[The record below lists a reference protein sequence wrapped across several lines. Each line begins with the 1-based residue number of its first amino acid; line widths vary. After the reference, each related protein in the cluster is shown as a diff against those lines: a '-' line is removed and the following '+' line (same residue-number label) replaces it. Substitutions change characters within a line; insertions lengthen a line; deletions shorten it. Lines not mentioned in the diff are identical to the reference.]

1 MTKTGGSFMLEQ
13 YYVRPDSVDRVR
25 SSWVGEPIEKYVE
38 WLTQHGYASRT
49 VLRRI
54 PLLMEFG
61 EFARHCGATKF
72 EELPSHVEAFT
83 VHWLKKHGQG
93 CKSDRAR
100 KKVEDEARNPVEQ
113 MLALVIPDFADN
125 GRARA
130 PEPFQDQAPHFFDY
144 LRNERG
150 LRETSISCYRFDLR
164 AFEKHLQDIGLHELQ
179 AISPVVLSGFLTDRS
194 GGLSKTS
201 IKNRCGVLRVFLRY
215 LYRERVVARNLSG
228 TVESPR
234 VYRLSSIPRSIT
246 WDEVHR
252 MLEAVDR
259 RTPAGKR
266 DYAILL
272 MLVTYGLRG
281 REVAA
286 LTLDDIDWR
295 RERLRIPERK
305 AGHSTA
311 YPLSPIVGE
320 AILDYLQ
327 HSRPQTSD
335 RHVFFRFLP
344 PRGPMTFSGVSSR
357 ASHYL
362 HKAGIPVSRPGSHTL
377 RHTCVQRL
385 VDATFSLKAIGD
397 YVGHERTT
405 STQIYA
411 KVAVDTLREIGS
423 GVGEEVL

>member
-1 MTKTGGSFMLEQ
+1 MSKTGGGSMLER
-13 YYVRPDSVDRVR
+13 YYVRPDSADRVR
-25 SSWVGEPIEKYVE
+25 SSWVGDLIEKYVG
-38 WLTQHGYASRT
+38 WLTQHRYASRT

-61 EFARHCGATKF
+61 EFARRRGATKF
-72 EELPSHVEAFT
+72 EELPSHIEAFT
-83 VHWLKKHGQG
+83 VHWRTKHGQG
-93 CKSDRAR
+93 CKSDEAR

-113 MLALVIPDFADN
+113 MLTLVIPNFTGDS
-125 GRARA
+125 RSRVQ
-130 PEPFQDQAPHFFDY
+130 EPFQDSAPNFFDY

-150 LRETSISCYRFDLR
+150 LRETSISHYRIDLR
-164 AFEKHLQDIGLHELQ
+164 AFEHYLRDIGLHELQ
-179 AISPVVLSGFLTDRS
+179 GLSPVVLSGFVTDRS
-194 GGLSKTS
+194 AGLSKTGV
-201 IKNRCGVLRVFLRY
+201 KNRCGVLRVFLRY
-215 LYRERVVARNLSG
+215 LHRERVVLRDLSG
-228 TVESPR
+228 AVESPR
-234 VYRLSSIPRSIT
+234 VYRLSSIPRSVT
-246 WDEVHR
+246 WDEVYR

-259 RTPAGKR
+259 RTPVGKR

-281 REVAA
+281 REIAA

-311 YPLSPIVGE
+311 YPLSSIVGE
-320 AILDYLQ
+320 AILDYL
-327 HSRPQTSD
+327 HSRPETSD
-335 RHVFFRFLP
+335 RHVCLRVIP
-344 PRGPMTFSGVSSR
+344 PCKPMTFSGVSSR

-397 YVGHERTT
+397 YVGHARAA

-411 KVAVDTLREIGS
+411 KVAVDALREVCS

>member
-1 MTKTGGSFMLEQ
+1 MLEQ

-93 CKSDRAR
+93 CKSDGAR

-130 PEPFQDQAPHFFDY
+130 PDPFQDQAPHFFDY

-164 AFEKHLQDIGLHELQ
+164 AFEKYLQDIGLHELQ

-194 GGLSKTS
+194 GGLSKTG
-201 IKNRCGVLRVFLRY
+201 IKNRCGMLRVFLRY

-259 RTPAGKR
+259 RTPVGKR

-344 PRGPMTFSGVSSR
+344 PRRPMTFSGVSSR

>member
-1 MTKTGGSFMLEQ
+1 MTKTGGVSMLER
-13 YYVRPDSVDRVR
+13 YYVRPDSADRVR
-25 SSWVGEPIEKYVE
+25 SSWVGDPIEKYVG
-38 WLTQHGYASRT
+38 WLTQHRYASRT

-61 EFARHCGATKF
+61 EFARRRGATKF
-72 EELPSHVEAFT
+72 EELPSHIEAFS
-83 VHWLKKHGQG
+83 VHWLTKHGQG
-93 CKSDRAR
+93 CKSDEAR

-113 MLALVIPDFADN
+113 MLTLVIPNFTDD
-125 GRARA
+125 GQSRVQ
-130 PEPFQDQAPHFFDY
+130 EPFRDPAPHFFDY

-150 LRETSISCYRFDLR
+150 LRETSISHYKIELR
-164 AFEKHLQDIGLHELQ
+164 AFENYLRDIGLHELQ
-179 AISPVVLSGFLTDRS
+179 GLSPVVLSGFVTDRS
-194 GGLSKTS
+194 AGLSKTGVR
-201 IKNRCGVLRVFLRY
+201 NRCGVLRVFLRY
-215 LYRERVVARNLSG
+215 LYRERVVPRDLSSA
-228 TVESPR
+228 VESPR
-234 VYRLSSIPRSIT
+234 VYRLSSIPRSIK

-259 RTPAGKR
+259 RTPVGKR

-281 REVAA
+281 REIAA
-286 LTLDDIDWR
+286 LTLDDIDWQ

-320 AILDYLQ
+320 AILDYMRYG
-327 HSRPQTSD
+327 RPQTSD
-335 RHVFFRFLP
+335 RHIFFRVLP
-344 PRGPMTFSGVSSR
+344 PCKPMTFSGVSSR

-397 YVGHERTT
+397 YVGHERAT

-411 KVAVDTLREIGS
+411 KVVVDALREVGS